1 MNADAPTSSDR
12 TRSQWLM
19 MLALNAMLM
28 IALYIYK
35 LLYNIPGEVYTQLL
49 ADYHFG
55 FIKRALLGALTGL
68 LFPTLPVWSPYV
80 HGTLILLVTCGLFFL
95 AFRKIVGFRAETLP
109 VLVFTAGSPVFLKNF
124 IQTLGYFDIYGCAA
138 ALLLLI
144 VPATSL
150 AYIALAAVLAVLL
163 NLIHHIQTLLYLP
176 TIIAIVVVRF
186 YLVQRRRISLAD
198 VLLGGGLLA
207 LIGGLFLYT
216 QLYGNVP
223 VPREEFTAYLQSR
236 ISDPAFRS
244 YLSTDIYYN
253 TLAKEI
259 SHTWTI
265 LPKNLLRLP
274 VYAAIIAC
282 HAPLIA
288 CFLNSMRQLDTGS
301 RRFILVALTLITL
314 AYLIVFAIVFDYA
327 RWYSN
332 WATCMILMFFTMQYL
347 ATTRSSIADTPAA
360 RRFGWITSLIPRV
373 GTTIPF

>member
-1 MNADAPTSSDR
+1 M
-12 TRSQWLM
+12 
-19 MLALNAMLM
+19 
-28 IALYIYK
+28 
-35 LLYNIPGEVYTQLL
+35 
-49 ADYHFG
+49 
-55 FIKRALLGALTGL
+55 
-68 LFPTLPVWSPYV
+68 
-80 HGTLILLVTCGLFFL
+80 
-95 AFRKIVGFRAETLP
+95 
-109 VLVFTAGSPVFLKNF
+109 
-124 IQTLGYFDIYGCAA
+124 
-138 ALLLLI
+138 
-144 VPATSL
+144 
-150 AYIALAAVLAVLL
+150 LAVLL

-265 LPKNLLRLP
+265 LPKNLRLP
-274 VYAAIIAC
+274 VYAAINAC

-301 RRFILVALTLITL
+301 RRFILVALTLITS

-347 ATTRSSIADTPAA
+347 ATTRSFSIADTA
-360 RRFGWITSLIPRV
+360 RRTAFRMDHFTDPARWHHDPVLIDAQDLLAAPAHTAHPRRH
-373 GTTIPF
+373 GRYALRRIRSPRCETPEG

>member
-1 MNADAPTSSDR
+1 
-12 TRSQWLM
+12 
-19 MLALNAMLM
+19 
-28 IALYIYK
+28 
-35 LLYNIPGEVYTQLL
+35 
-49 ADYHFG
+49 
-55 FIKRALLGALTGL
+55 
-68 LFPTLPVWSPYV
+68 
-80 HGTLILLVTCGLFFL
+80 VTCGLFFL

-144 VPATSL
+144 VSARSL

-186 YLVQRRRISLAD
+186 YLVQRRRIGLAD

-216 QLYGNVP
+216 ALRQRSGATRRIHSLSAIADQRSCLPQLSLDGYLLQYAGEGN
-223 VPREEFTAYLQSR
+223 FSHLD
-236 ISDPAFRS
+236 DPAQ
-244 YLSTDIYYN
+244 
-253 TLAKEI
+253 
-259 SHTWTI
+259 
-265 LPKNLLRLP
+265 NLLRLP

-360 RRFGWITSLIPRV
+360 RRYRMDHFTDPARWHHDPVLIDAQDLARRTRTYSAPSPPWPICASSNPITTLRNSGRLSHC
-373 GTTIPF
+373 GT